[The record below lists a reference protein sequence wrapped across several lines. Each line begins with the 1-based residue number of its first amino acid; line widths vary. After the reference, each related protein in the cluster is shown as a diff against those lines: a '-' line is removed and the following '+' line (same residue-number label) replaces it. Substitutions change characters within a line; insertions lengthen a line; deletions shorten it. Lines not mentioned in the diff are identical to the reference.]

1 MINITTNKL
10 IDIYN
15 AKFDEWNKEFKVPKN
30 SADELLM
37 DIVKGYIHI
46 PIERVEE
53 VKNWL
58 QKFINCWEKIIV
70 KEDEEYIQSIARV
83 HMDYIHSTLQECLN
97 GNVDM
102 IMIEY
107 SLQLVEKYRDKRED

>member
-1 MINITTNKL
+1 MSNITTNKL

-70 KEDEEYIQSIARV
+70 KEDEEYI
-83 HMDYIHSTLQECLN
+83 
-97 GNVDM
+97 
-102 IMIEY
+102 
-107 SLQLVEKYRDKRED
+107 